1 MDPTQLIW
9 IGSAATGGAAVGAAA
24 VWWHM
29 RRKVDVLRERTERS
43 EQARNGAV
51 ERSAQAREQ
60 IAQLNKAIDE
70 LRRAHSMR
78 GSARPTSADER
89 RAQAEKALDAARS
102 DEKTLVL
109 PRPQPLV
116 VFADT
121 EVLDK
126 KG

>member
-9 IGSAATGGAAVGAAA
+9 IGGAAAGGVAVGAAS
-24 VWWHM
+24 VWWRM
-29 RRKVDVLRERTERS
+29 SRKIDVLRERTERS

-70 LRRAHSMR
+70 LRKTHSMR
-78 GSARPTSADER
+78 GSARPTHADER
-89 RAQAEKALDAARS
+89 RAQAEQALEAARS
-102 DEKTLVL
+102 DEKTLIL
-109 PRPQPLV
+109 PRPVV

-121 EVLDK
+121 EVLEK
-126 KG
+126 NN

>member
-1 MDPTQLIW
+1 MDSLQLLW
-9 IGSAATGGAAVGAAA
+9 IGGAAVGGALGGAALCH
-24 VWWHM
+24 WHM
-29 RRKVDVLRERTERS
+29 SRVVQTWRERNERA

-70 LRRAHSMR
+70 MRRAHAKPVTRVDVAPS
-78 GSARPTSADER
+78 TKEQR
-89 RAQAEKALDAARS
+89 REVAEKALSSAQVEGTALRQAR
-102 DEKTLVL
+102 
-109 PRPQPLV
+109 Q

-121 EVLDK
+121 EVLPE